1 MRYTVSN
8 PMIQDYA
15 YLPQGSWDPAISK
28 GAYWTSL
35 NGWYPGDL
43 STLGLSHPLTAFFQL
58 TPTLVPTWVSYTFCI
73 PS

>member
-15 YLPQGSWDPAISK
+15 YLPQGSWDLAISK

-43 STLGLSHPLTAFFQL
+43 STLGLSHPLTAFF
-58 TPTLVPTWVSYTFCI
+58 
-73 PS
+73 